1 MIAAALKDLG
11 GYRGLNPNLDTAIA
25 WLEAGG
31 WEALPLGRKDIDGEK
46 VYALVQSYKTKQSEA
61 ARYESHRSYLD
72 IQMLI
77 SGREIIEVTDREKL
91 KVSEPYKPDI
101 EFYETP
107 EPNPC
112 FSMTI
117 VPGEALVLFPEDAHR
132 PCLAADSAPAPVKK
146 LVLKIAI

>member
-31 WEALPLGRKDIDGEK
+31 WEALPLGKADVDGEK
-46 VYALVQSYKTKQSEA
+46 VYALVQSYETKRSEA
-61 ARYESHRSYLD
+61 ARYESHRQYLD
-72 IQMLI
+72 IQVLV
-77 SGREIIEVTDREKL
+77 SGKELIEVTDRDGL
-91 KVSEPYKPDI
+91 KASEPYKPDI

-112 FSMTI
+112 FSMALA
-117 VPGEALVLFPEDAHR
+117 PGEALVLFPEDAHR
-132 PCLAADSAPAPVKK
+132 PCLAAGGGPESVKK
-146 LVLKIAI
+146 LVLKIRI